1 MSVLSSKA
9 YKATNNTINT
19 MSTSIRIS
27 DKTKRRLVKVRG
39 QLEIKDGKTR
49 SVEDVI
55 NELIDCFQKLG

>member
-1 MSVLSSKA
+1 
-9 YKATNNTINT
+9 